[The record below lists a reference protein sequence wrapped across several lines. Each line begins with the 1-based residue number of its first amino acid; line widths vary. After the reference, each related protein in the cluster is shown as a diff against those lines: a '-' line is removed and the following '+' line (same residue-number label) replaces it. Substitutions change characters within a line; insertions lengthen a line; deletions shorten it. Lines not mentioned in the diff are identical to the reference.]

1 MSTTMNWTA
10 VEKTIRENIPNLERN
25 ASGRGC
31 PKANAGNRNLLMIEY
46 CKVRNALEKAE
57 EATRLKQLAEG
68 GGENCPICLEPITR
82 GLVVLKCSHQ
92 FCASCFAQHSR
103 TDNKCGL
110 CRDEFAPPPP
120 PPPGTRA
127 MNMIA
132 RLSAEILFIAD
143 PPIEIRDLQN

>member
-1 MSTTMNWTA
+1 MNTTMNWMD
-10 VEKTIRENIPNLERN
+10 VEKTIRQNIPDLERN

-46 CKVRNALEKAE
+46 CKVRKALEKAE
-57 EATRLKQLAEG
+57 EATRLKELAKG

-82 GLVVLKCSHQ
+82 GLVVLKCGHQ

-110 CRDEFAPPPP
+110 CRDEFAPPPSDDH
-120 PPPGTRA
+120 TRA

-132 RLSAEILFIAD
+132 RLSAEILFITD
-143 PPIEIRDLQN
+143 PSLQDLELQN